1 MLVTVPVHG
10 TFCIA
15 VGYLESCCG
24 TDMSMGQGME
34 HLYKHRLIAGAV
46 QARGERAGGRAES
59 SLLVSIEAMRE
70 RTGS

>member
-34 HLYKHRLIAGAV
+34 HLYKRRLIAGAV
-46 QARGERAGGRAES
+46 QARGEGCGES
-59 SLLVSIEAMRE
+59 
-70 RTGS
+70 